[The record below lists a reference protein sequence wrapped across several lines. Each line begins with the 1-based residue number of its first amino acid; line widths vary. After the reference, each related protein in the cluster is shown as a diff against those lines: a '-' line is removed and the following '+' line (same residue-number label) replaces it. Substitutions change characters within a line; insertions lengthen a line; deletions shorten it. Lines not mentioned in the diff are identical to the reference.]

1 MKFILPLAIV
11 VCALPARAQNPL
23 VVRVLDESGQPVAGA
38 LVAAQTYEKDA
49 PKTATQTTDASGQA
63 NFSLPN
69 QADGKPTTATV
80 TAGARGYSFSASSGA
95 NKSVEIR
102 LTRGQIWRGKVVDE
116 KGAPLAN
123 AQIVI
128 NGAMKFMD
136 FGGAIFIESDA
147 IKALYSAQSK
157 ADGTFEIAGLPANK
171 QLFYRVSL
179 PGFAPVKEQDG
190 RVDKPETFKL
200 VRSGALRGRALGI
213 AGEPLAGVQVFATS
227 RTTSSMEV
235 SDEVK
240 TDAEGAFTLSGL
252 PPGDYELHGTLR
264 DKMPFLLLNLKDV
277 RVVAGQ
283 TATAG
288 EWRAI
293 KGVEI
298 RGFVFDSLTKK
309 PIENAIFSA
318 QTKADEKSGSDSAWA
333 TSDAT
338 GHFVLHV
345 LPGDYRVRVGG
356 NAPGYLSAPTIRSA
370 QPKAGAPAQVS
381 FELQS
386 APIVRG
392 ITRDEKGA
400 PLQAQLLVGT
410 FGQPLETDAQGKW
423 QYTPF
428 NASAITF
435 GGGEDD
441 DGYFEIISPKRVD
454 FPAKG
459 PIVVTVRRHA
469 WQQLAGRVVTPDGAP
484 IEGAT
489 VKATFTVMTSDR
501 NGRGAQSSA
510 LSDQDGRYV
519 LRRLRDSR
527 QPYVTNSEI
536 KVSAKKDGYDFESGG
551 KVTREGIEPRVSD
564 LVLVPLSVKISGVTS
579 AGADVVVAG
588 RQTRAD
594 DAGRFSFESIPA
606 GENRVYAAKGDL
618 FGSAPASQSPLE
630 IALSR
635 PQAQPRDEV
644 LAREVW
650 ANNVAAQTDQSTL
663 DLDQWSQSSD
673 FAGKLRV
680 AQRSGNPW
688 QIGAALGRLK
698 PTDSPAAQAIAR
710 ETLNEMAPS
719 EARTGAFLEIA
730 LSSGDAA
737 LTDRALELANAQF
750 EEQTKDSQSREA
762 QLYQAAVLT
771 ERRDGAQAGA
781 LVLRRALA
789 YTLRNHP
796 EQSRVEGGYQTAV
809 GRNETLGRI
818 AAPIVAQG
826 SPAML
831 RELLETIEPAS
842 GFAVMAR
849 LEAIPVIARVHG
861 YKAAA
866 PVLEELRQLP
876 APAAEGEM
884 GYRGF
889 DANWAYRQAIGDI
902 IPIIG
907 PTDAATALALADK
920 VEGDDEQRGRAL
932 ASAARFQS
940 LAVAAPLLRE
950 AAEKIDVENAPR
962 VAAYAYERDE
972 KLGLELFEIARR
984 HIETEMKDPIN
995 ERNLWI
1001 GFAFSYARA
1010 NPAQSRLILEREWAS
1025 SLQKKIEADDLSL
1038 IARAMAPVDAR
1049 RATEMA
1055 RQLSAQSKNW
1065 ATEAQIK
1072 IARYLVADEA
1082 TRRDFVLDPN
1092 SPDAPWNAGELQW

>member
-1 MKFILPLAIV
+1 MKFVIPLAII
-11 VCALPARAQNPL
+11 VCALPAWAQNPL
-23 VVRVLDESGQPVAGA
+23 SVRVLDESGQPIIGA
-38 LVAAQTYEKDA
+38 IVTAQTYAKDA
-49 PKTATQTTDASGQA
+49 PETVTQTTDGKGEAK
-63 NFSLPN
+63 FSLPN
-69 QADGKPTTATV
+69 QADGTPTTANV
-80 TAGARGYSFSASSGA
+80 TAGARGYSFSETSGA
-95 NKSVEIR
+95 SQSLEMP
-102 LTRGQIWRGKVVDE
+102 LAHGQVWRGKVVDE

-123 AQIVI
+123 AQIVV

-136 FGGAIFIESDA
+136 FGGAIFIGSDA

-157 ADGTFEIAGLPANK
+157 ADGTFEISGLPANK
-171 QLFYRVSL
+171 ELFYRVSL
-179 PGFAPVKEQDG
+179 PGFAPVSSQSG
-190 RVDKPETFKL
+190 RVEKPETFKL
-200 VRSGALRGRALGI
+200 VRSGTLRGRALGV
-213 AGEPLAGVQVFATS
+213 AGEPLADVQVFAVSNTA
-227 RTTSSMEV
+227 SSMEV

-240 TDAEGAFTLSGL
+240 TDAQGAFTLDGL
-252 PPGDYELHGTLR
+252 PPGEYELHGTLT
-264 DKMPFLLLNLKDV
+264 DKMPFLLSNLKGV
-277 RVVAGQ
+277 SVVAGQ

-293 KGVEI
+293 QGAEI
-298 RGFVFDSLTKK
+298 RGFVVDSGTKK
-309 PIENAIFSA
+309 AVEGAHFAA
-318 QTKADEKSGSDSAWA
+318 QTKADEKSGDDSAWA
-333 TSDAT
+333 TSDVT

-345 LPGDYRVRVGG
+345 LPGDYRVRNGG
-356 NAPGYLSAPTIRSA
+356 AAPGYLSGSTIRSA
-370 QPKAGAPAQVS
+370 QPKDGAPAQVS
-381 FELQS
+381 FELQT

-392 ITRDEKGA
+392 ITLDENGA
-400 PLQAQLLVGT
+400 PIRAQLIVGS

-423 QYTPF
+423 QYEPRDA
-428 NASAITF
+428 NAITF

-441 DGYFEIISPKRVD
+441 TGYFEIVSPKRVD
-454 FPAKG
+454 WPAKG
-459 PIVVTVRRHA
+459 PIVVTVRHKP
-469 WQQLAGRVVTPDGAP
+469 WQSLAGRVVTPDGTP
-484 IEGAT
+484 VEGT
-489 VKATFTVMTSDR
+489 KVTGNFSIL
-501 NGRGAQSSA
+501 
-510 LSDQDGRYV
+510 LSDSLSRGGQSVAMSDKDGRYV
-519 LRRLRDSR
+519 LKRLRDSR
-527 QPYVTNSEI
+527 RPNVINNEVE
-536 KVSAKKDGYDFESGG
+536 VSAKKDGYQFQSGG
-551 KVTREGIEPRVSD
+551 KVTRVGNEPRVSD
-564 LVLVPLSVKISGVTS
+564 LVLVPLSVKINGVTS

-594 DAGRFSFESIPA
+594 DAGRFSFEALPA
-606 GENRVYAAKGDL
+606 GKNVIYAAKDDL

-644 LAREVW
+644 LARELW
-650 ANNVAAQTDQSTL
+650 ANNVAGQTDQSTL
-663 DLDQWSQSSD
+663 DLDQWSQSGD

-698 PTDSPAAQAIAR
+698 PTDSLAAQTLAR
-710 ETLNEMAPS
+710 EILNEMAPS

-737 LTDRALELANAQF
+737 LTDLALELANAQF
-750 EEQTKDSQSREA
+750 EEQTTDSQSREA

-789 YTLRNHP
+789 YTLRTHP
-796 EQSRVEGGYQTAV
+796 EQSRVEGGYQTAI

-826 SPAML
+826 SPALL
-831 RELLETIEPAS
+831 RELLETIETGS

-866 PVLEELRQLP
+866 PALEELRQLP
-876 APAAEGEM
+876 APAAEGET

-907 PTDAATALALADK
+907 PTDAATALELARK

-932 ASAARFQS
+932 ASAASFQS
-940 LAVAAPLLRE
+940 LAVAAPLLRK
-950 AAEKIDVENAPR
+950 AAEKIGSENAPR
-962 VAAYAYERDE
+962 VAAYTYERDE

-984 HIETEMKDPIN
+984 HIETEMKAPIN

-1010 NPAQSRLILEREWAS
+1010 NPAQSRLILEREWAE

-1038 IARAMAPVDAR
+1038 IVRAMAPVDAS

-1065 ATEAQIK
+1065 ATEAQTK
-1072 IARYLVADEA
+1072 IARYLIADDA